1 MTSRRRFIATLPV
14 VIAQFGVAED
24 LQAWTITAAAGVS
37 VALPI
42 VLVVLFAQKYVV
54 RGLTFGAVKG

>member
-1 MTSRRRFIATLPV
+1 LPV